1 MPRLNRN
8 LPLFSFALAL
18 CVAAGVPAKAGAP
31 QIPAETQ
38 SQVQNQQRNQRN
50 SPQQPASSSSPLG
63 TGTDS
68 APDPFRASMDARRLR
83 MQNDDRYKRM
93 VTDTEKL
100 LALSTELKEDV
111 SKANKNE
118 LSLDVIKKAAEIEK
132 LAHDVKER
140 MRS

>member
-1 MPRLNRN
+1 MPRLTRN
-8 LPLFSFALAL
+8 LPLPCLVLAL
-18 CVAAGVPAKAGAP
+18 CIAAGVPAKAGAP
-31 QIPAETQ
+31 QIQTGTASQTQ
-38 SQVQNQQRNQRN
+38 QQRNQRGT
-50 SPQQPASSSSPLG
+50 QQPSTVPSLG
-63 TGTDS
+63 TGTENT
-68 APDPFRASMDARRLR
+68 PDPFRAGMEARRLR

-93 VTDTEKL
+93 VNDTEKL

-111 SKANKNE
+111 GKASKNE